1 MAESPREGEHLRI
14 RTYPDEVLRR
24 VAEPV
29 GRERFDEE
37 LACLAKSMTRTMYE
51 GAGVG
56 LAAPQVGV
64 SLRLVVVDASPERD
78 SPIVLVNPV
87 IVESSDRE
95 AGEEGCL
102 SLPEIEATVR
112 RRGRVTVEHETL
124 SGEKTGFE
132 ADELLARVVQH
143 EIDHLD
149 GVLFIDR
156 LGPAGRIKVRKALK
170 ELEKLAQ
177 EA

>member
-29 GRERFDEE
+29 GRERFDDE

-64 SLRLVVVDASPERD
+64 GLRLVVIDATSERD
-78 SPIVLVNPV
+78 SPLVLVNPV
-87 IVESSDRE
+87 VVESSGRE

-112 RRGRVTVEHETL
+112 RRSRVTIEHETL
-124 SGEKTGFE
+124 SGEKAGFE
-132 ADELLARVVQH
+132 AEELLARVVQH

-149 GVLFIDR
+149 GVLFVDR

-170 ELEKLAQ
+170 ELEELAQ